1 MAERGGARSTQARMP
16 AVAVR
21 SGSLSPT
28 RILAAMEGRSS
39 MPEWQLAEKLA
50 ESIDRLSEVLN
61 QMASDGQVRL
71 VPSEDGRMVVP
82 L

>member
-1 MAERGGARSTQARMP
+1 
-16 AVAVR
+16 
-21 SGSLSPT
+21 
-28 RILAAMEGRSS
+28 